1 MEVASLGPYDEQLT
15 VAFVP
20 AHSAEVVLAQY
31 LELAQLQR
39 SGFHD
44 DYRGPA
50 FQQLCIKFY
59 SWYIGHSAT
68 PDKSIRCGTPDDGRT
83 PR

>member
-1 MEVASLGPYDEQLT
+1 MLLVVLA
-15 VAFVP
+15 P
-20 AHSAEVVLAQY
+20 AHSAEVVLVQY

-59 SWYIGHSAT
+59 SWYIGQSTT
-68 PDKSIRCGTPDDGRT
+68 PDKTIHFGPPDDGRT